1 MTSSADSE
9 NDLSWLR
16 GTRVLVAGGRVSGQA
31 TIEPLVALG
40 AVVTVADSTLD
51 FAQRCA
57 ELGADMVTTTSIE
70 DAPDSITEY
79 GLVVTSPGFRPDAP
93 ILAAAAGHGIPI
105 WETSSSRGAST
116 TVDTSAGP
124 VHGSS

>member
-51 FAQRCA
+51 FAERCA
-57 ELGADMVTTTSIE
+57 ELGAGMVTTTSIE

-79 GLVVTSPGFRPDAP
+79 GS
-93 ILAAAAGHGIPI
+93 
-105 WETSSSRGAST
+105 
-116 TVDTSAGP
+116 
-124 VHGSS
+124 

>member
-51 FAQRCA
+51 FAERCA

-70 DAPDSITEY
+70 DRKSASCAFFLLPSLL
-79 GLVVTSPGFRPDAP
+79 GPPPPPPVVMVRISP
-93 ILAAAAGHGIPI
+93 
-105 WETSSSRGAST
+105 RGEPTMMSEL
-116 TVDTSAGP
+116 
-124 VHGSS
+124 

>member
-51 FAQRCA
+51 FAERCA
-57 ELGADMVTTTSIE
+57 ELGDLLLH
-70 DAPDSITEY
+70 DC
-79 GLVVTSPGFRPDAP
+79 
-93 ILAAAAGHGIPI
+93 GIVRLELDEI
-105 WETSSSRGAST
+105 HRCERCF
-116 TVDTSAGP
+116 VR
-124 VHGSS
+124 

>member
-51 FAQRCA
+51 FAERCA
-57 ELGADMVTTTSIE
+57 ELGCDRGPV
-70 DAPDSITEY
+70 
-79 GLVVTSPGFRPDAP
+79 R
-93 ILAAAAGHGIPI
+93 H
-105 WETSSSRGAST
+105 GASLFRQ
-116 TVDTSAGP
+116 VLSP
-124 VHGSS
+124 PNR